1 MKKLII
7 ILFAFQFIFISC
19 EKDNENENPCP
30 VVDAKV
36 VPAIVKDAFAAKYP
50 TSTVEIWFNK
60 DNTGYCAY
68 FKLNTD
74 KTLVHFKN
82 DGTFIKEEVQDHN
95 ENHQNKDE
103 DEDEGCEC
111 EADD

>member
-1 MKKLII
+1 MKKLLTF
-7 ILFAFQFIFISC
+7 LFALQFIFISC
-19 EKDNENENPCP
+19 EKDNENEFPCP

-36 VPAIVKDAFAAKYP
+36 VPVIVKNAFEAKYP

-68 FKLNTD
+68 FMLNTK

-82 DGTFIKEEVQDHN
+82 DGTFIKEEAQDQN
-95 ENHQNKDE
+95 GNHQNNN
-103 DEDEGCEC
+103 EDEGCEC
-111 EADD
+111 EVDD